1 MKNKKL
7 FGALS
12 LLLATGLI
20 LSGCNNKKS
29 ESSTPA
35 PSSSTQPSSSSSE
48 AVKYTVTF
56 VVNGT
61 TVQTSEVEAGSVA
74 QYTGETPTKAGDA
87 QAYAY
92 GFRGW
97 DKDITQPITEDTT
110 FTAVFAEYAEA
121 NVVDTFEGY
130 ADSGAMHD
138 DGKWVPAK
146 YNNTSTEWEDDQG
159 GNIDLSTNATEGV
172 KALRFQSWGNGVGY
186 KACKKLTAGA
196 YTQSANALKFTL
208 KTARFNTVKVIVF
221 TAPVTISGEE
231 VVPSATYTLPA
242 IQSNEVVEYTIPM
255 DAEWAVWGDK
265 AKYGTIATSADWTGI
280 HQDDVV
286 KMLTRLEFYV
296 QGNDDAGGQQQFSF
310 VDNVR
315 FVTLNQPTEQQ
326 IEETGIYE
334 RYTGTTA
341 QGYTVRLTLGENGA
355 AAAQVLDAP
364 AAQPEIPGTYEI
376 SGSNITFTSA
386 DSGATL
392 IYRGQVQN
400 KGQLVK
406 FTSAD
411 GSIKDAVGTMDLNA
425 VQVIDNFDDYTG
437 SGTAWHKDNTETDRS
452 GFRGDFYQEYYAGSG
467 TSPWAGSGWSL
478 MGGDPAGQQA
488 NLMTNGGHS
497 GNNYA
502 SFKASKSVAMRYM
515 QMGLFRND
523 KIPGDADKQS
533 FRGSKFSFWAK
544 STNTTLKI
552 RVTVFSTP
560 NPILD
565 NEQNKSQCRQIN
577 VVETGAMGSWKH
589 FEIDLNPKL
598 TYYGYSIMMD
608 HNDIRDGALYIDD
621 VEVYT
626 ASPYVQ
632 YEAPAPAAKPIQ
644 QQMTYV
650 AKIAGLVRASLK
662 LTGDDTASLS
672 APGIGY
678 AGSGSYTINGQD
690 IDFSFGD
697 DHYVAT
703 ISEDQKTLTYK
714 SVSGTGL
721 IAQKL
726 ANVNFN
732 MIEYADNAETYTETG
747 TMYYQD
753 NMDNTKISGAR
764 GAYHCDYYQSGA
776 SKPSL
781 LGDSGWSLMGS
792 GGNQINLD
800 KEDAYEGNQSL
811 QFKVAGNQLRYIQW
825 DLFSGQAK
833 GHKGFNKFG
842 VYFKN
847 TTGADIKV
855 KLYTFTAQ
863 KLNVSNFTTVRLS
876 SDELTVANDSS
887 WHLLTLD
894 LDPSKTY
901 YGWGLF
907 TVSKPASAVYLKADM
922 AHFFN
927 DYEGP
932 ENNFYAKKGVTL
944 SGDIVPG
951 AASLAFDDNGV
962 VKFTCQAAG
971 QQDVAGTYRL
981 FMNNVQRM
989 SITVAGTTIEGPYTV
1004 NAATGQITFKVE
1016 SKSGTLADYINV
1028 DTVFTNAA

>member
-110 FTAVFAEYAEA
+110 FTAVFAEYAESNLIDDFEA
-121 NVVDTFEGY
+121 YNDLVDI
-130 ADSGAMHD
+130 HD

-146 YNNTSTEWEDDQG
+146 YNNTTTEWDDDEG
-159 GNIDLSTNATEGV
+159 GNISVSSNATQGV
-172 KALRFQSWGNGVGY
+172 QALRFQSWGNSVGY
-186 KACKKLTAGA
+186 KFCKKLTAGA

-208 KTARFNTVKVIVF
+208 KTARFNTVKVILF
-221 TAPVTISGEE
+221 TSAITIQEEGQPKE

-255 DAEWAVWGDK
+255 DADWALWGDK
-265 AKYGTIATSADWTGI
+265 AQFGTIASAASWTGI
-280 HQDDVV
+280 HQDDAV
-286 KMLTRLEFYV
+286 KMLTRLEFLV
-296 QGNDDAGGQQQFSF
+296 QGNDDAGGQPQLSF

-315 FVTLNQPTEQQ
+315 FVTLAQPTEQQ
-326 IEETGIYE
+326 VEETGIYE
-334 RYTGTTA
+334 RYTGKTA
-341 QGYTVRLTLGENGA
+341 QGLTVRLTLGENGA

-400 KGQLVK
+400 KGQFIK

-411 GSIKDAVGTMDLNA
+411 GSIKDDVGTMDLNA
-425 VQVIDNFDDYTG
+425 VQVIDNFENYADT
-437 SGTAWHKDNTETDRS
+437 GTAWYDENTKADRS
-452 GFRGDFYQEYYAGSG
+452 GLRGDFYQERYTGSN
-467 TSPWAGSGWSL
+467 SSEWAGPGWEL
-478 MGGDPAGQQA
+478 MAGGGQQL
-488 NLMTNGGHS
+488 NLVKSGGHT

-502 SFKASKSVAMRYM
+502 SFKSSKGAALRYM
-515 QMGLFRND
+515 QWGLFD
-523 KIPGDADKQS
+523 GTADKQS

-544 STNTTLKI
+544 TTNTTAKI
-552 RVTVFSTP
+552 RVNVFSTP
-560 NPILD
+560 TPILD
-565 NEQNKSQCRQIN
+565 NEVNKTQCKQIN
-577 VVETGAMGSWKH
+577 VIETGAVGTWKH
-589 FEIDLNPKL
+589 YEIDLNPKL
-598 TYYGYSIMMD
+598 TYYGYSFMLD
-608 HNDIRDGALYIDD
+608 HNDIRDGALYVDD

-626 ASPYVQ
+626 ASPYAK

-678 AGSGSYTINGQD
+678 AGSGSYTINGKD

-703 ISEDQKTLTYK
+703 ISDDQKTLTYK
-714 SVSGTGL
+714 SVSGSGL

-764 GAYHCDYYQSGA
+764 GAYHCDFWQSGA

-781 LGDSGWSLMGS
+781 LGDSGWSLIGS

-863 KLNVSNFTTVRLS
+863 KLNVGNFTTVRLS

-944 SGDIVPG
+944 SGNIVPG

-971 QQDVAGTYRL
+971 QQDVAGKYRL